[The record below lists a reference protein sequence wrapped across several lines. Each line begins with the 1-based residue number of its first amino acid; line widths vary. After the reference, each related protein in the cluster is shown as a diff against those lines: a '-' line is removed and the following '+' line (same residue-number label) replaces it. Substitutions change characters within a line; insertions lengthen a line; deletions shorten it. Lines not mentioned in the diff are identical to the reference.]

1 MGFSQLQ
8 KEGLVWSNLHM
19 NLVTWVPGYHQDPE
33 NASKLQ
39 LSFASCDKII
49 KNSLC
54 NVGLTDQTYRGK
66 FSKFALNF
74 SSAPATF
81 VTLVL
86 NFINKTTYN
95 FLFI

>member
-1 MGFSQLQ
+1 
-8 KEGLVWSNLHM
+8 M

-74 SSAPATF
+74 SSAPATL